1 MILARI
7 KGIILVIQFSITVA
21 ITIFSMYLFKNHI
34 HKIIKIWMKIQIKI
48 LGIKIEIIGK
58 KDETCDLILMNH
70 KSLLD
75 IIIIEHLHNR
85 HIAWVAKKEIA
96 NLFLFGHVIKAS
108 AMISVDRQNK
118 SGLISL
124 LKDSKDRL
132 DQGRPIAM
140 FPEGTR
146 SYTNKLLSFK
156 AGAKILANKYEL
168 KVQPVVILNTQN
180 IINSK
185 TLEVRPGIVK
195 IIYLEALNASKKT
208 KWFEEMENN
217 MNKIYDDEIK
227 KYDT

>member
-7 KGIILVIQFSITVA
+7 RGIILVIQFAITVL
-21 ITIFSMYLFKNHI
+21 ITIATMYLFKNHI
-34 HKIIKIWMKIQIKI
+34 HKIIKIWMKMQIKI
-48 LGIKIEIIGK
+48 LGIKIEIIGE
-58 KDETCDLILMNH
+58 KDETCDLILINH

-85 HIAWVAKKEIA
+85 HIAWVAKKEIT

-108 AMISVDRQNK
+108 KMISIDRQNK

-124 LKDSKDRL
+124 LKDSKNRL
-132 DQGRPIAM
+132 DLGRPIAM

-168 KVQPVVILNTQN
+168 KVQPVIILNTQN

-185 TLEVRPGIVK
+185 TLEVRSGIVK
-195 IIYLEALNASKKT
+195 IIYLESLTASKKT
-208 KWFEEMENN
+208 KWFEEMESN

>member
-7 KGIILVIQFSITVA
+7 RGIILVIQFAITVL
-21 ITIFSMYLFKNHI
+21 ITIATMYLFKNHI
-34 HKIIKIWMKIQIKI
+34 HKIIKIWMKMQIKI
-48 LGIKIEIIGK
+48 LGIKIKIIGE
-58 KDETCDLILMNH
+58 KDETCDLILINH

-85 HIAWVAKKEIA
+85 HIAWVAKKEIT

-108 AMISVDRQNK
+108 KMISIDRQNK

-124 LKDSKDRL
+124 LKDSKNRL
-132 DQGRPIAM
+132 DLGRPIAM

-168 KVQPVVILNTQN
+168 KVQPVIILNTQN

-185 TLEVRPGIVK
+185 TLEVRSGIVK
-195 IIYLEALNASKKT
+195 IIYLESLTASKKT
-208 KWFEEMENN
+208 KWFEEMESN

>member
-7 KGIILVIQFSITVA
+7 RGIILVIQFAITVL
-21 ITIFSMYLFKNHI
+21 ITIATMYLFKNHI
-34 HKIIKIWMKIQIKI
+34 HKIIKIWMKMQIKI
-48 LGIKIEIIGK
+48 LGIKIEIIGE
-58 KDETCDLILMNH
+58 KDETCDLILINH

-85 HIAWVAKKEIA
+85 HIAWVAKKEIT

-108 AMISVDRQNK
+108 KMISIDRQNK

-124 LKDSKDRL
+124 LKDSKNRL
-132 DQGRPIAM
+132 DLGRPIAM

-168 KVQPVVILNTQN
+168 KVQPVIILNTQN

-185 TLEVRPGIVK
+185 TLEVRSGIVK
-195 IIYLEALNASKKT
+195 IIYLESLTASKKT
-208 KWFEEMENN
+208 KWFEEMELN